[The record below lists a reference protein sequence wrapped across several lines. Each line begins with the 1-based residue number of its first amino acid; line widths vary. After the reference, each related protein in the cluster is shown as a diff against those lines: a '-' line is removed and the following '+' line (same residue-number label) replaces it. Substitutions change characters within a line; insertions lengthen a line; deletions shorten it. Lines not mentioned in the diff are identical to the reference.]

1 VNSNPKQLLVAIDG
15 SPAASA
21 AVDVAVEIA
30 AGMGAT
36 LLFVHATSELAN
48 ELFTLYPDTG
58 PPLEDVITR
67 DPVLAQAYRMS
78 QAAGVEAEVEIMAD
92 DGGSADLAAAVAGT
106 ADGTHAAMIV
116 TGSRGRS
123 AIAGA
128 ILGSFSHNLIKY
140 STVPV
145 LVVHERS
152 SDRPAGGESQRDD
165 D

>member
-1 VNSNPKQLLVAIDG
+1 VNANPKQLLVAIDG

-30 AGMGAT
+30 AGMRAT

-48 ELFTLYPDTG
+48 ELFALYPNTG
-58 PPLEDVITR
+58 PPLDDVITR
-67 DPVLAQAYRMS
+67 DPVLAKAYRTS
-78 QAAGVEAEVEIMAD
+78 RAAGVEAGVEIMAD

-106 ADGTHAAMIV
+106 AEGTQAVMIV

-145 LVVHERS
+145 LVVHEAA
-152 SDRPAGGESQRDD
+152 SDRPAGGESLRDED
-165 D
+165 